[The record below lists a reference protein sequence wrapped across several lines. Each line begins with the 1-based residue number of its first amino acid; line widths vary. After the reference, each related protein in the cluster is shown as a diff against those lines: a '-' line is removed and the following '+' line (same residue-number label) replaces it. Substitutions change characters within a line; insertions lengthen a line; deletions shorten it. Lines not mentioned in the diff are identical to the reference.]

1 MRKILSA
8 FLILVG
14 ALSIGLISGKIVSDR
29 QRAQIIKPDILTASS
44 SGRNFVWGA
53 TVRPYILTNDNR
65 PYNPND
71 LDRQFEIIKDLF
83 PNGCVRANIEGDM
96 AINDQLV
103 KNKEKYG
110 LRLYLILEEIK
121 DFDQNINYEKSA
133 SDFAQKTVARY
144 KGKVD
149 YYQLSNELSGVVYA
163 EPSEPGEKLD
173 AGYGLVMNKNR
184 YEHVR
189 RYATTLSREIRR
201 LDPNA
206 KIVITGH
213 WVLINPV
220 LELIKDGVQADIIGW
235 NWGTGMGEI
244 PGVKNIDNYAMM
256 DIPKMAK
263 SKGKDF
269 MIIEANSDDG
279 SKGGKEKEQARYIKK
294 LASNAYQSPNV
305 SGYFHFLLTDAQP
318 SQPGPDLGLV
328 RLKKTATKTYG
339 FGSNKIAYDVL
350 KNLAAQN
357 H

>member
-133 SDFAQKTVARY
+133 SDFAQKIVARY

-189 RYATTLSREIRR
+189 RYATTTRRCAAGFPGRSRYHPANAPDNGTDRIFPAIRFAGR
-201 LDPNA
+201 GRVA
-206 KIVITGH
+206 
-213 WVLINPV
+213 PV
-220 LELIKDGVQADIIGW
+220 PPVSSGALAPPWSMESH
-235 NWGTGMGEI
+235 
-244 PGVKNIDNYAMM
+244 
-256 DIPKMAK
+256 K
-263 SKGKDF
+263 S
-269 MIIEANSDDG
+269 
-279 SKGGKEKEQARYIKK
+279 
-294 LASNAYQSPNV
+294 
-305 SGYFHFLLTDAQP
+305 HCP
-318 SQPGPDLGLV
+318 SEPS
-328 RLKKTATKTYG
+328 R
-339 FGSNKIAYDVL
+339 FE
-350 KNLAAQN
+350 
-357 H
+357 

>member
-1 MRKILSA
+1 
-8 FLILVG
+8 
-14 ALSIGLISGKIVSDR
+14 
-29 QRAQIIKPDILTASS
+29 
-44 SGRNFVWGA
+44 
-53 TVRPYILTNDNR
+53 
-65 PYNPND
+65 
-71 LDRQFEIIKDLF
+71 
-83 PNGCVRANIEGDM
+83 M

-133 SDFAQKTVARY
+133 SDFAQKIVARY

-220 LELIKDGVQADIIGW
+220 LELIKDGGQADIIGW

-263 SKGKDF
+263 SKGKD
-269 MIIEANSDDG
+269 
-279 SKGGKEKEQARYIKK
+279 
-294 LASNAYQSPNV
+294 L
-305 SGYFHFLLTDAQP
+305 
-318 SQPGPDLGLV
+318 
-328 RLKKTATKTYG
+328 
-339 FGSNKIAYDVL
+339 
-350 KNLAAQN
+350 
-357 H
+357 